1 MWYSAVVGTAT
12 RRNGKKAPN
21 TFGKNGDER
30 PRAYMDPQKKKKT
43 ATAHAPLS
51 QDVPEETATYG
62 EKILAKAHPDH
73 CQGTKNQLAGAPR
86 ATRIKITKKKFDRL
100 WTITAK

>member
-21 TFGKNGDER
+21 TFGKNGDEK
-30 PRAYMDPQKKKKT
+30 PRAYMDPQKKKN

-51 QDVPEETATYG
+51 QDVPEEIATYE
-62 EKILAKAHPDH
+62 EKILGMAHPDP

-86 ATRIKITKKKFDRL
+86 AARIKITKKFDRL
-100 WTITAK
+100 LTATAK

>member
-30 PRAYMDPQKKKKT
+30 PRAYMDPQKKKI
-43 ATAHAPLS
+43 ATAQGPLS
-51 QDVPEETATYG
+51 QDVPKETATSG
-62 EKILAKAHPDH
+62 EKILAMAQPDH
-73 CQGTKNQLAGAPR
+73 CQGTKNKLAGVPR
-86 ATRIKITKKKFDRL
+86 ATTDENYEEEI
-100 WTITAK
+100 

>member
-30 PRAYMDPQKKKKT
+30 PRAYMDAQKKKI
-43 ATAHAPLS
+43 ATAQGLLS
-51 QDVPEETATYG
+51 QDVPKETATYG
-62 EKILAKAHPDH
+62 DKKTSPWHSPI
-73 CQGTKNQLAGAPR
+73 TVRAPR
-86 ATRIKITKKKFDRL
+86 TS
-100 WTITAK
+100 